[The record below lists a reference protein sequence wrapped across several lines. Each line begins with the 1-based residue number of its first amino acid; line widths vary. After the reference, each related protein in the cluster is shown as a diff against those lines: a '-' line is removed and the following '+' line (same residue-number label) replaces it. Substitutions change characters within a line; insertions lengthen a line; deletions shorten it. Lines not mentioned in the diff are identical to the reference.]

1 MDPKELK
8 KILRPLVKEL
18 IKETLAEYGA
28 AALMSESKAPAV
40 AEVKP
45 VKKDFESTYRQKVV
59 APAVSNTAAETKKR
73 IDEELKKAGLLSKKF
88 DPFSGTKA
96 LTEGQASGAA
106 APISAGAR
114 EPDDE
119 GIDITGIMNMA
130 SGRWAAHLSGKK

>member
-18 IKETLAEYGA
+18 ITETLAEYGA
-28 AALMSESKAPAV
+28 AALMSEVKTPAPVQA
-40 AEVKP
+40 KP
-45 VKKDFESTYRQKVV
+45 VKKDFESTYRKNIV
-59 APAVSNTAAETKKR
+59 APLGKDTSAETKKR

-88 DPFSGTKA
+88 DPFAGTTA

-106 APISAGAR
+106 APLNAGAR
-114 EPDDE
+114 QPDDE
-119 GIDITGIMNMA
+119 GVDITGIMDMA